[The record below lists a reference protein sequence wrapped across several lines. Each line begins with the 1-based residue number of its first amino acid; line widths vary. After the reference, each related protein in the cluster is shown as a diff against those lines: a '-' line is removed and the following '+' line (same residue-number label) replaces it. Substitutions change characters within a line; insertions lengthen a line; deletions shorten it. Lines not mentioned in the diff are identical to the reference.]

1 MAKIFVENTEIK
13 ISEKVE
19 VQDGAHQI
27 KGDFYTMHSV
37 MTKDF
42 KSTIFSYADV
52 SVLISKITRYGEEY
66 YKIVIFN
73 DSISKAWQLIIL
85 SSKLDIKI
93 KRLTGAVFL
102 VVAES
107 KFADVVSQ
115 VSFCKL
121 KPSTKVDEVTINFTK
136 LNEVNYIGDNS
147 ILLCYDEEDV
157 ISGRTTHV
165 LSMYNYEGK
174 MLKNFYEYSDDAPE
188 QFGYVIENKTLK
200 IVRK

>member
-13 ISEKVE
+13 ISEKVDIE
-19 VQDGAHQI
+19 DGAHQI
-27 KGDFYTMHSV
+27 KGDYYTMHSV
-37 MTKDF
+37 ITKDF
-42 KSTIFSYADV
+42 KSTIFSYGDV
-52 SVLISKITRYGEEY
+52 SVLVSKITRYGEEY

-73 DSISKAWQLIIL
+73 DAVSKAWQLIVL
-85 SSKLDIKI
+85 SAKLDIKI

-107 KFADVVSQ
+107 NVPDVVSQ
-115 VSFCKL
+115 ISFCKL
-121 KPSTKVDEVTINFTK
+121 KPSTKVDEVTINFSK

-147 ILLCYDEEDV
+147 ILLCYDEADV

-174 MLKNFYEYSDDAPE
+174 LLKNFYEYNDDDPE
-188 QFGYVIENKTLK
+188 QYGYIIENKTLK
-200 IVRK
+200 IVKK